1 MDKKII
7 NKNPRKFR
15 LEKSTSSFR
24 FPHFINEEKK
34 EVWVYIASGFPSTL
48 AVSHLMKIHYPDYKS
63 CLCNRE
69 TFIRIGGKL

>member
-24 FPHFINEEKK
+24 FPHFIDEEKK
-34 EVWVYIASGFPSTL
+34 EVWIYIASGFPSTL
-48 AVSHLMKIHYPDYKS
+48 AVPHLMKIHYPHYKS